1 MMIKNKLMSLN
12 IIYKFMAEYGKKHVE
27 KYYIIIMVYVI
38 LLIIIIV
45 ININEHSNADA
56 VRIVAAY

>member
-1 MMIKNKLMSLN
+1 
-12 IIYKFMAEYGKKHVE
+12 MAGFGKKHVE
-27 KYYIIIMVYVI
+27 KYYIIIILSVI

-56 VRIVAAY
+56 VRMIAAY